1 MIRKSLKN
9 FWRTVSFIAILNRVG
24 LVYGVKRHFQQYFSY
39 IGVVSFIGGG
49 NRCTGRKPPTCRK
62 SQTHTFSHNV
72 VSSTP
77 RLSGIRTHNVS
88 CDRHWLNMWLSIQ
101 LPYDHDHDGPYIYD
115 INSIYRIKDTQNAM
129 KPTGILLL
137 NTKHFDVL

>member
-1 MIRKSLKN
+1 MLIADRIGRRGRDRMAVNQCLSQLTLWVRISLRRGVLDTTLCEK
-9 FWRTVSFIAILNRVG
+9 VCVCDLLNRVG

-88 CDRHWLNMWLSIQ
+88 CDRH
-101 LPYDHDHDGPYIYD
+101 
-115 INSIYRIKDTQNAM
+115 
-129 KPTGILLL
+129 
-137 NTKHFDVL
+137 